1 MSPRPP
7 TGTPTTRPLVG
18 VLFLLAST
26 WGLSA
31 LDAASKW
38 SLAAGV
44 SVLFLCWMRYAVHLL
59 LVACLVLPTQG
70 WQVLRSLRM
79 RDQILRG
86 INMLAATLMAFLTL
100 QRLPQAQATSI
111 NFLAPLLMLAAA
123 PWLLQEAM
131 RASRWIAAGIGF
143 LGVLIVARP
152 GSGLDPLGVAF
163 GLSTA
168 MLYASQF
175 IFTRRVAV
183 DHALTTLV
191 WSGLVGTICL
201 TALLPWVLP
210 AALAGLQALDA
221 FAWLVAISTGVFGCL
236 GHVLQIQAYRNAP
249 ASMLAPFQ
257 YTQILAAA
265 ALGWF
270 VWRQFPDTLTW
281 LGIGIICASGIGIGV
296 WEWRSLRAT
305 PQ

>member
-1 MSPRPP
+1 MPP
-7 TGTPTTRPLVG
+7 HPQSDTPATRPLVG
-18 VLFLLAST
+18 ILFLLAST

-31 LDAASKW
+31 LDSASKW

-44 SVLFLCWMRYAVHLL
+44 SVLFLCWIRYTVHLV
-59 LVACLVLPTQG
+59 LVACLVLPAQG
-70 WQVLRSLRM
+70 WKVLRSLCV

-111 NFLAPLLMLAAA
+111 NFLAPLLMLAVA
-123 PWLLQEAM
+123 PWVLQEAM
-131 RASRWIAAGIGF
+131 RASRWVAAAIGF

-152 GSGLDPLGVAF
+152 GSGLDPLGVVF
-163 GLSTA
+163 GLTTA
-168 MLYASQF
+168 ALYASQF
-175 IFTRRVAV
+175 IFTRRLAV

-210 AALAGLQALDA
+210 AALPGLRTLDA
-221 FAWLVAISTGVFGCL
+221 FAWLVALSTGVFGCL
-236 GHVLQIQAYRNAP
+236 GHVFQIQAYRNAP

-265 ALGWF
+265 ALGWL
-270 VWRQFPDTLTW
+270 VWRQFPDAMTW
-281 LGIGIICASGIGIGV
+281 VGIGIICASGIGIGV
-296 WEWRSLRAT
+296 WEWRSLRA
-305 PQ
+305 PPR